1 MDAWYTRPIVN
12 PVPEYILLRDSL
24 VLVLIVLGLFFACT
38 RPRSP
43 PVNLTFHGSRPAEKD
58 VTENSVQ

>member
-24 VLVLIVLGLFFACT
+24 ILVLIVLGLLFACT
-38 RPRSP
+38 RPRSA
-43 PVNLTFHGSRPAEKD
+43 PVNLTFHGSKAVEKET
-58 VTENSVQ
+58 TENSVQ